1 MPDKKPYRRLNV
13 LLAKDEFS
21 GSEYRDLLSP
31 DAKVSELEI
40 EEGHDF
46 DGVIYVKNPEEK
58 RPRWAQ
64 LIDTLVGTEVD
75 QLSNKSSS
83 AVFLIRVDGKV
94 LAFTFGYGR
103 FLLNLGCFQQ
113 DFGLK
118 TALNTLNHQSLRSV
132 DLHTLEDQP
141 IQKRSQAARGSEA
154 SVFGIDIF
162 RDVLRAVT
170 GSPRSG
176 VGLKNISGG
185 DAIYSFSQEMLVE
198 EMPRVA
204 SQLISFYQLDLYKNS
219 FGWVDNIRRIKDGD
233 TISALDKMLLDAV
246 KKKDSG
252 LIITLPEVIEWDKV
266 LGFSFTR
273 AKKDLTPIIDAD
285 QYLNNVDAASV
296 SIESIRRDKLF
307 VTDVHDNEFGHSV
320 YSCLYLELDS
330 GDTKKVIFGGT
341 WYEIDKSFMSG
352 IDSTLAMV
360 ALSDLEFPGVYVWE
374 EDGKTKIETE
384 GDYNERAAAAQGFFL
399 LDKKLVKCTKTT
411 SPIELCDLLT
421 QDKQLVHVKHRKG
434 GSAGLSHLF
443 AQGSVSAEVMLGDKG
458 FRKKARTV
466 LRRVDPRARD
476 LVPLNSLRSSEYEV
490 IFLILGADGQSL
502 KENLPFFSKVNLTRV
517 YENLSQRGFTVK
529 IAGASQVERDHA

>member
-1 MPDKKPYRRLNV
+1 MPEKKPYRRLNV

-21 GSEYRDLLSP
+21 GNEYRELLSP
-31 DAKVSELEI
+31 DAKVSEIGLED
-40 EEGHDF
+40 GLDF
-46 DGVIYVKNPEEK
+46 DGILYVKNSEER

-64 LIDTLVGTEVD
+64 LVDALVGNEVD
-75 QLSNKSSS
+75 QLSNRSSS

-103 FLLNLGCFQQ
+103 FLLNLGYFQQ

-118 TALNTLNHQSLRSV
+118 TALNTLNHQSLRGV

-141 IQKRSQAARGSEA
+141 IQKKSQAARGSEA

-170 GSPRSG
+170 GSPRTG
-176 VGLKNISGG
+176 VVYKSISGG
-185 DAIYSFSQEMLVE
+185 DAIYSFGLEMLVE
-198 EMPRVA
+198 DMPQVA
-204 SQLISFYQLDLYKNS
+204 SQLIAYYQLDLYKDS
-219 FGWVDNIRRIKDGD
+219 FGWVDNIRRIKDGE
-233 TISALDKMLLDAV
+233 TIAALDESLLDAV
-246 KKKDSG
+246 KSKDPG
-252 LIITLPEVIEWDKV
+252 LIITLPEIIEWDKV

-273 AKKDLTPIIDAD
+273 AKNELTPTIDKE
-285 QYLNNVDAASV
+285 QYLNNVDVNSV
-296 SIESIRRDKLF
+296 SIESIRRDRLF

-330 GDTKKVIFGGT
+330 GDTKKVISGGS
-341 WYEIDKSFMSG
+341 WYEIDKSFMTG
-352 IDSTLAMV
+352 IDSTLALV
-360 ALSDLEFPGVYVWE
+360 ALSDLDFPGVHVWE
-374 EDGKTKIETE
+374 EDGRTKIETE

-421 QDKQLVHVKHRKG
+421 HDKQLVHVKHRKG

-476 LVPLNSLRSSEYEV
+476 LVPLNSLKSSEYEI
-490 IFLILGADGQSL
+490 IFLILGADAQGL

-529 IAGASQVERDHA
+529 IAGAAKTARDHA

>member
-1 MPDKKPYRRLNV
+1 MPERKPYRRLNV

-21 GSEYRDLLSP
+21 DAEYRDLLSP

-40 EEGHDF
+40 EEGHGF
-46 DGVIYVKNPEEK
+46 DGAIYVKNPEEK

-64 LIDTLVGTEVD
+64 LIDALVGTEVG
-75 QLSNKSSS
+75 QLSNRSSS
-83 AVFLIRVDGKV
+83 AVFLIRVSGKV

-170 GSPRSG
+170 GSPRAG
-176 VGLKNISGG
+176 VGFKNISGG
-185 DAIYSFSQEMLVE
+185 DAIYSFSQEMLVS

-204 SQLISFYQLDLYKNS
+204 SRLIYFYQLDLYKDS
-219 FGWVDNIRRIKDGD
+219 FGWVDNIRRIKDAD
-233 TISALDKMLLDAV
+233 TVAKLDELLLDAV
-246 KKKDSG
+246 KNKDPG
-252 LIITLPEVIEWDKV
+252 LIITLPEVVEWDKV
-266 LGFSFTR
+266 MGFSFTR
-273 AKKDLTPIIDAD
+273 AKKYLTPVIDAD
-285 QYLNNVDAASV
+285 QYLNNVDAD
-296 SIESIRRDKLF
+296 SISTESIRRDRLF
-307 VTDVHDNEFGHSV
+307 LTDVNDNEFGYPV

-330 GDTKKVIFGGT
+330 DDTRKVIFGGT
-341 WYEIDKSFMSG
+341 WYEIDKSFMSSV
-352 IDSTLAMV
+352 DSTLAMV

-374 EDGKTKIETE
+374 EDGKAKIETE
-384 GDYNERAAAAQGFFL
+384 GDYNERVAAAQGFFL

-490 IFLILGADGQSL
+490 IFLILGAEGQSL
-502 KENLPFFSKVNLTRV
+502 KEKLPFFSKVNLTRV

-529 IAGASQVERDHA
+529 IAGASQVERDGA